1 MNQNS
6 RQHSIS
12 RRTVLAGAASVAA
25 LGVVPSSLGAAPRL
39 TSDIARLAALLE
51 PMKRR
56 CLRLHRRVRQ
66 LSTSADQTC
75 GDRGIPA
82 YLPDGKR
89 NPAFDAV
96 RFELGYDA
104 AWRLWSSATN
114 ESLDLA
120 ERIRRTEAIGIEDL
134 AIKFDAL
141 LWLNFHH
148 EMAYSI
154 DPVQLRQLRAFGR
167 ELRQVRP

>member
-1 MNQNS
+1 MKQGS
-6 RQHSIS
+6 RQQSMS

-25 LGVVPSSLGAAPRL
+25 IGLAPPSLGAAPRS
-39 TSDIARLAALLE
+39 TSDIACLAALLE

-66 LSTSADQTC
+66 ISSDADRIC
-75 GDRGIPA
+75 RDRDIA
-82 YLPDGKR
+82 SYLPDGKR

-96 RFELGYDA
+96 RVELGYDA
-104 AWRLWSSATN
+104 TWQVWSAATN

-120 ERIRRTEAIGIEDL
+120 ERIRRTEAIDIEDL
-134 AIKFDAL
+134 ALKFGAL
-141 LWLNFHH
+141 LWLHYH
-148 EMAYSI
+148 DQMALST

-167 ELRQVRP
+167 ELARGTA